1 VIDDCYNA
9 APDSMRVALELLA
22 DLPGKRKW
30 AVLGDMKELGPL
42 APEWHR
48 EVGDLA
54 AGMGVTGLI
63 TLGQLG
69 HYIAEGGRGASSL
82 DYVAEAASN
91 EEAAALLEQRVSAGD
106 VVLVKGSRA
115 MEMENIVSVLMEP
128 DETAGGHPA

>member
-1 VIDDCYNA
+1 
-9 APDSMRVALELLA
+9 MRVALELLA

-54 AGMGVTGLI
+54 AGMGLTGLI

-69 HYIAEGGRGASSL
+69 RYIAEGGRGASSL
-82 DYVAEAASN
+82 EHVAEAASN
-91 EEAAALLEQRVSAGD
+91 EEAASLLKQHLSAGD
-106 VVLVKGSRA
+106 VVLVKGSRV
-115 MEMENIVSVLMEP
+115 MEMERIVNLLMQPE
-128 DETAGGHPA
+128 ESAGGRGAQ